1 MSGKRKV
8 SILCSGF
15 GLGFYVPGLLLDYQL
30 TQRNVATEVVVFEHY
45 IEQDKKEKIND
56 SRRTYHEN
64 FKMALLA
71 SKIPGDIRNSLAF
84 GQISDLIRQWKQ
96 EERRDFIVLS
106 GHWVYILD
114 MLREQVEYPLNVHLV
129 YVDSAPS
136 PSWSN
141 LMKYNAD
148 YNRFYREIWLYDS
161 NTQAINY
168 RINVTEEPIV
178 PYGERP
184 TRFLIHGGGWGMGT
198 YQGKIPEL
206 EAQGIS
212 LDIIAYDPK
221 ETESSSPD
229 NRYYMIDPAWN
240 AWDKGDSERYQL
252 PPFSEIRPD
261 AQPEF
266 RIASRHHGAYD
277 VLKRAKGVIS
287 KPGGGTLI
295 DSLSS
300 ATPMIFLEPFG
311 KHEQK
316 NTDLWLSHGLG
327 IMYEDWKKAGYSLD
341 VLEPIHHRLVER
353 KEASKD
359 YADEFMESYIAN
371 HKSIV

>member
-1 MSGKRKV
+1 MLGKRKV
-8 SILCSGF
+8 TILCSGF

-30 TQRNVATEVVVFEHY
+30 NRRNVETEVMVFENF

-56 SRRTYHEN
+56 SRRTYHDN

-71 SKIPGDIRNSLAF
+71 SKIPNDIRNSLAF
-84 GQISDLIRQWKQ
+84 DQITDLIEQWKQ
-96 EERRDFIVLS
+96 EERQDFIVLS

-114 MLREQVEYPLNVHLV
+114 MLREQVEYPLNVHLI

-141 LMKYNAD
+141 LMKYKAD
-148 YNRFYREIWLYDS
+148 YAEHYREIWLYDS
-161 NTQAINY
+161 HTQEINY

-178 PYGERP
+178 PYRERSD
-184 TRFLIHGGGWGMGT
+184 RFLIHGGGWGMGT

-206 EAQGIS
+206 EEHGIL
-212 LDIIAYDPK
+212 LDIIAYDLR
-221 ETESSSPD
+221 ETESTHPN
-229 NRYYMIDPAWN
+229 NRFYMMDPAWN
-240 AWDKGDSERYQL
+240 AWDKGANERYRL
-252 PPFSEIRPD
+252 PPFSEIK
-261 AQPEF
+261 ANIVPEF
-266 RIASRHHGAYD
+266 RTALEHHGSYD
-277 VLKRAKGVIS
+277 ILKRAKGVIS

-295 DSLSS
+295 DSLAS

-327 IMYEDWKKAGYSLD
+327 IRYEDWKDSGYSLD
-341 VLEPIHHRLVER
+341 LLEPIHHRLVEQ
-353 KEASKD
+353 KEAAKD
-359 YADEFMESYIAN
+359 YVDEFLESFSMTK
-371 HKSIV
+371 KSIV